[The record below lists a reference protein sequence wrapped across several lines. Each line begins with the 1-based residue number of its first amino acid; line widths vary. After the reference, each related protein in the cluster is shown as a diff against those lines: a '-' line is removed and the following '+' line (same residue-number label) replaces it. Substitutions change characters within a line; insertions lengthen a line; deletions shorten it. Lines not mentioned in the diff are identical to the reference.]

1 MLNALGR
8 QDLLPCLEDETG
20 EVQDLVNFLS
30 CLDKTGEVPSG
41 KLSDVQAHLQPA
53 HGDAHVVLK
62 MKEALKKERLLMSI
76 LMDIKSCKD
85 LVSYM
90 KTSGHSQ
97 ELEKRLLQEVE
108 TRWNSVHDMLKS
120 LLDQFD
126 EVRFLSFKSVLF

>member
-53 HGDAHVVLK
+53 HDAPVVLK